1 MSRFYPTILF
11 AMILFFVKPT
21 FAYYSEYNEVD
32 EQKESK
38 LLYHSVTDS
47 VPPSLNYYA
56 NLFVFS
62 DALTVFFGLV
72 VLDFDIEKENSYR
85 GSMMFNFS
93 SIFRFY
99 DFQDEWEGFKSI
111 WSVGVG
117 YRQYLET
124 NLFRDVVFFFRKF
137 T

>member
-11 AMILFFVKPT
+11 AMILFFVKPM

-62 DALTVFFGLV
+62 DALTVFLWPCS
-72 VLDFDIEKENSYR
+72 L
-85 GSMMFNFS
+85 
-93 SIFRFY
+93 
-99 DFQDEWEGFKSI
+99 GF
-111 WSVGVG
+111 
-117 YRQYLET
+117 
-124 NLFRDVVFFFRKF
+124 
-137 T
+137 